1 MDMERFR
8 LALPQFLILLPGA
21 ASCYVAVK
29 NQMKLSPARTA
40 ALCMAVLLPY
50 SIAAATLCALFPL
63 DVNTILPASLVL
75 FFFLY
80 RRTVDLDLSCSLAV
94 FVGVCAIETFPLQFG
109 YAFDAWLH
117 PTSGAAN
124 LSPEAA
130 LFQFGMSVLLLAAF
144 VYPATHHF
152 QRAVDSPG
160 FSKIWYFTVV
170 LSSIFLILNLLAIP
184 QSYRTLHA
192 GRMLWIFPMFEAG
205 MFATL
210 VTIYV
215 LFYRGVIIILDH
227 AELQERTRLFEMQ
240 SHQYLTLK
248 DHMRQTARL
257 RHDFRHSVRL
267 LASLAEK
274 GDIDSIRA
282 HLAEYEI
289 SLTKNAPADY
299 CANAALNALFGYYHE
314 MAVLAGIRT
323 DWHIELPEPL
333 PFSELDM
340 AALFGNLMENAIAGC
355 RTVPEETRYFCLTT
369 EIRHGNRLYI
379 VSTNRFDGNVR
390 KGRDGYRS
398 TRHSGT
404 GIGLASMI
412 AAAEKYGGSA
422 KVSNSDTEFYVDVV
436 LKIHMSEPSDFS
448 AADST
453 SLYHL

>member
-1 MDMERFR
+1 MDMEKFR

-21 ASCYVAVK
+21 ASCYLAVK
-29 NQMKLSPARTA
+29 NQMKLSPAKTA
-40 ALCMAVLLPY
+40 ALCMAVILPY
-50 SIAAATLCALFPL
+50 SVTAASLCALFPL
-63 DVNTILPASLVL
+63 NVNTILPASLVL

-94 FVGVCAIETFPLQFG
+94 FVGVCAVETFPVQFS

-117 PTSGAAN
+117 PASGAAE

-130 LFQFGMSVLLLAAF
+130 LFQFGISVLLLAAF
-144 VYPATHHF
+144 AYPATHHF

-192 GRMLWIFPMFEAG
+192 GRMLWIFPMFETG

-215 LFYRGVIIILDH
+215 LFYRGIVIILEY
-227 AELQERTRLFEMQ
+227 AGLQERTRLFEMQ
-240 SHQYLTLK
+240 SHQYRILQE
-248 DHMRQTARL
+248 HMRQTARL

-267 LASLAEK
+267 LSSLAEN
-274 GDIDSIRA
+274 GDIGSIRA
-282 HLAEYEI
+282 HLAEYDTSFAEN
-289 SLTKNAPADY
+289 TPTNY

-314 MAVLAGIRT
+314 MAVLAGIRM

-333 PFSELDM
+333 SFSELDM
-340 AALFGNLMENAIAGC
+340 ASLFGNLMENAIAGC
-355 RTVPEETRYFCLTT
+355 RTVPEEARYFCLTT
-369 EIRHGNRLYI
+369 EVRHGNRLYI

-398 TRHSGT
+398 TRHGGT
-404 GIGLASMI
+404 GTGLASIMTV
-412 AAAEKYGGSA
+412 AEKYGGSA
-422 KVSNSDTEFYVDVV
+422 KVSNSDTEFYVDAV
-436 LKIHMSEPSDFS
+436 LKIFMSESSDCS
-448 AADST
+448 KII
-453 SLYHL
+453 L

>member
-29 NQMKLSPARTA
+29 NQMKLSPAKTA

-50 SIAAATLCALFPL
+50 SIAAASLSALIPL
-63 DVNTILPASLVL
+63 DVNIILPASLVL

-80 RRTVDLDLSCSLAV
+80 RRTVDLELSCSLAV

-215 LFYRGVIIILDH
+215 LFYRGVVIILDH
-227 AELQERTRLFEMQ
+227 AELQERTQLFEMQ
-240 SHQYLTLK
+240 SHQYRTLK
-248 DHMRQTARL
+248 EHMRQTARL

-267 LASLAEK
+267 
-274 GDIDSIRA
+274 
-282 HLAEYEI
+282 
-289 SLTKNAPADY
+289 
-299 CANAALNALFGYYHE
+299 FGYYHE

-323 DWHIELPEPL
+323 DWRIELPEPL

-369 EIRHGNRLYI
+369 EIRHENRLYI

-412 AAAEKYGGSA
+412 AAAEKYGGFA

-436 LKIHMSEPSDFS
+436 LKIPMSEPSDFS
-448 AADST
+448 SADST